1 MEDIMVKTA
10 SGDQTDE
17 QPESNEADY
26 NGPLRLIDLVPD
38 YDKID
43 GWLRIEE
50 AELLFEAASAVTSG
64 CIVEIGSYRGRSTVA
79 LAAGSRAGSKA
90 PVFAIE
96 PHELFVGIKGGAFG
110 PNDRRAFFR
119 TLLQTKLFYIVRLLN
134 TTSNVVAPG
143 WDKPVA
149 LLFIDGDHRYEAVC
163 SDFENW
169 RPFLMNDALV
179 IFNDSTGAGPKQ
191 LIAELEA
198 EGCLTAIATEG
209 RLAAMKFTAVQIDI
223 ASDTIIHGEAAFTYP
238 DVVISPGVK
247 IPVQALN
254 TIGENVYYGGR
265 GRYLYQPIPKCG
277 CTSIKTLLLELENL
291 PVSSNE
297 WHRHNKRLNGFPG
310 TDTLP
315 PEQQR
320 AVFEGRTDT
329 FKFVIVRDP
338 YTRMASV
345 YADKIRNGYKTRSYF
360 WINLIKTAAKTQG
373 VTLSDVITFEEFVQV
388 ASAQPVQEMDPH
400 WRLQYIEGRFGIIKF
415 DFVGHVEMLT
425 SDLIYILE
433 RLDSPE
439 DLIRKAARPHN
450 VTGSSIAMWSAVS
463 AEVRAEFVKVYAID
477 FDSLRYPFRYRFSW

>member
-1 MEDIMVKTA
+1 MEDIMARTTLVEPTE
-10 SGDQTDE
+10 E
-17 QPESNEADY
+17 QPESTEAVFD
-26 NGPLRLIDLVPD
+26 GPLQLIDLVPN

-43 GWLRIEE
+43 GWLKIEE

-79 LAAGSRAGSKA
+79 LAAGSRAGGKA

-119 TLLQTKLFYIVRLLN
+119 TLLQTKLFSVVRLLN
-134 TTSNVVAPG
+134 TTSDVVTPG

-163 SDFENW
+163 SDFQNW

-179 IFNDSTGAGPKQ
+179 IFNDATGAGTKQ
-191 LIAELEA
+191 LIAELTK
-198 EGCLTAIATEG
+198 EGCLTPIVAEG
-209 RLAAMKFTAVQIDI
+209 RLAALKFATVDTDI
-223 ASDTIIHGEAAFTYP
+223 APDTIAHAEPAFEHP
-238 DVVISPGVK
+238 DIIISEGVREPGQT
-247 IPVQALN
+247 IN
-254 TIGENVYYGGR
+254 TIGQHVYYGGR

-277 CTSIKTLLLELENL
+277 CTSIKTLLLELEGL
-291 PVSSNE
+291 PVISNE
-297 WHRHNKRLNGFPG
+297 WQRHNKFNNGFPG

-315 PEQQR
+315 PERQQ

-345 YADKIRNGYKTRSYF
+345 YADKIRNGYKIRSNY
-360 WINLIKTAAKTQG
+360 WINIIKNAAKAQG
-373 VTLSDVITFEEFVQV
+373 VALSDVITFEEFVRV
-388 ASAQPVQEMDPH
+388 ASAQSVQEMDAH
-400 WRLQYIEGRFGIIKF
+400 WRMQYYEGRFGIIKF
-415 DFVGHVEMLT
+415 DFVGHMEMLN
-425 SDLIYILE
+425 SDLTYILE
-433 RLDSPE
+433 RLDAPQ

-450 VTGSSIAMWSAVS
+450 VTGSSIAMWSEVS

-477 FDSLRYPFRYRFSW
+477 FDNLRYPFRYQYTW